1 MRRTA
6 FPLVALTASV
16 AACAQGD
23 TAADTAAV
31 ADATPPAAAAAPARP
46 ALTPADVA
54 GEWAGTSY
62 ADPGDSVVA
71 RWRITSRTDST
82 AVLTFDGTKRTV
94 NYRTTVAGDSLVS
107 VSEPYTP
114 PGAPATAPKVTFHAI
129 GRLQGDTLRGVTHV
143 MSATKPDSMIGT
155 HRWVATRAK

>member
-16 AACAQGD
+16 AACARGD
-23 TAADTAAV
+23 AASDTTAA
-31 ADATPPAAAAAPARP
+31 ADAAPPASAAAPARP
-46 ALTPADVA
+46 ALTRADVA

-114 PGAPATAPKVTFHAI
+114 AGAPATAPKVTFHAV

-143 MSATKPDSMIGT
+143 MSAAKPDSMIAT